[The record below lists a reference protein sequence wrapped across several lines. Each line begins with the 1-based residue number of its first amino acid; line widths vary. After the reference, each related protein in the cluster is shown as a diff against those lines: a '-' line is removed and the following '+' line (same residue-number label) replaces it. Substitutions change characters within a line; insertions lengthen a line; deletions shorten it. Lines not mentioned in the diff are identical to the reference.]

1 MLYAAAATAAAA
13 MAAAEAGAAA
23 AAWLAGAEPRRACR
37 GDNQGT
43 WSCGAPGVRVAVG
56 GGVNPGRY
64 GQGQVVATIVTT
76 LGQV

>member
-1 MLYAAAATAAAA
+1 M
-13 MAAAEAGAAA
+13 
-23 AAWLAGAEPRRACR
+23 AGAEPRRACR